1 MPERQ
6 GSKMAKTKT
15 HSSAAG
21 TSATYKKES
30 QFVQVLKRLS
40 QNRFAMIGLGIV
52 IVIILASILAP
63 VLTPYEPDVF
73 NASSAFE
80 GSSLSHPLGCDNF
93 GRDLL
98 TRLLYGGRYSLVLG
112 FLAAAASAVIGLILG
127 TVSGYF
133 GGWVDNLVMRFLDVL
148 QAIPGTLLSI
158 VIATA
163 LGSGFGNTIIALSIG
178 GVPGITRMLRA
189 RILSE
194 RKSEY
199 LEAASSIN
207 CSTGRIMFKHLL
219 PNTVSP
225 VIVNITMGIGATIMQ
240 AAGLSYIGLGVP
252 VGTPEWGAMLSDG
265 RSYIQ
270 SAPHLLLWPGL
281 FIAITVLA
289 VNMVGDGL
297 RDAMDPRLKK

>member
-1 MPERQ
+1 
-6 GSKMAKTKT
+6 MAKAMTN
-15 HSSAAG
+15 AAG
-21 TSATYKKES
+21 AQQVYKKES
-30 QFVQVLKRLS
+30 QFQQVLKRLS
-40 QNRFAMIGLGIV
+40 QNKFSMIGLALVILIV
-52 IVIILASILAP
+52 LASIFAP
-63 VLTPYEPDVF
+63 FLTPYNPDAF
-73 NASSAFE
+73 DAMNSFAGSSAA
-80 GSSLSHPLGCDNF
+80 HPLGCDKF

-98 TRLLYGGRYSLVLG
+98 TRLLYGGRYSLALG

-127 TVSGYF
+127 TVAGYF

-148 QAIPGTLLSI
+148 QAIPGMLLSI
-158 VIATA
+158 CIATA
-163 LGSGFGNTIIALSIG
+163 LGNGFGNTIIALSIG
-178 GVPGITRMLRA
+178 GVAGITRMLRA

-194 RKSEY
+194 RKCEY
-199 LEAASSIN
+199 LEAAASIN
-207 CSTGRIMFKHLL
+207 CSTNRIMFKHLL

-265 RSYIQ
+265 RAYIQ

>member
-1 MPERQ
+1 MENKKKQ
-6 GSKMAKTKT
+6 NNASVN
-15 HSSAAG
+15 SNV
-21 TSATYKKES
+21 TYKKES
-30 QFVQVLKRLS
+30 QFRQVLTRLA
-40 QNRFAMIGLGIV
+40 QNRFAMVGLGILII
-52 IVIILASILAP
+52 IVLASILAP
-63 VLTPYEPDVF
+63 ILTPYNPE
-73 NASSAFE
+73 AFDAKVSFQ
-80 GSSLSHPLGCDNF
+80 GSSLAHPLGCDKF
-93 GRDLL
+93 GRDML
-98 TRLLYGGRYSLVLG
+98 TRLLYGGRYSLILG
-112 FLAAAASAVIGLILG
+112 FLAAGVSAIIGLILG

-158 VIATA
+158 CIATA
-163 LGSGFGNTIIALSIG
+163 LGSGFVNTIIALSIG

-194 RKSEY
+194 RKCEY

-207 CSTGRIMFKHLL
+207 CSTTRIMFKHLL

-240 AAGLSYIGLGVP
+240 AAGLSYIGLGIP
-252 VGTPEWGAMLSDG
+252 VGTPEWGSMLSDG

-270 SAPHLLLWPGL
+270 SAPHLLLWPGV
-281 FIAITVLA
+281 FIAVTVLA
-289 VNMVGDGL
+289 VNMLGDGL

>member
-1 MPERQ
+1 MPERL
-6 GSKMAKTKT
+6 GSKMAKIKT
-15 HSSAAG
+15 QGDVAVAAV
-21 TSATYKKES
+21 TYKKES

-40 QNRFAMIGLGIV
+40 QNRFAMVGLGIV
-52 IVIILASILAP
+52 IIIVLASILAP
-63 VLTPYEPDVF
+63 ILTPYDP
-73 NASSAFE
+73 SAFDAASAFQS
-80 GSSLSHPLGCDNF
+80 SSLAHPLGCDNF

-98 TRLLYGGRYSLVLG
+98 TRLLYGGRYSLILG
-112 FLAAAASAVIGLILG
+112 FLAAAASAVIGLVLG

-163 LGSGFGNTIIALSIG
+163 LGSGFFNTIIALSIG

-194 RKSEY
+194 RKCEY

-207 CSTGRIMFKHLL
+207 CTTGRIMFKHLL